1 MAYKSL
7 RLAIVTTA
15 WVVVAAGCSSD
26 GTTPTQAT
34 SAPASAPSFDLKIGD
49 IVSLTGDLGTYGPPI
64 ENGAQAGVKVI
75 TEALTE
81 AGVSGVTVEIVAT
94 EDDQTDAK
102 AGVEAATKL
111 VQSDDVDM
119 VMGPLAS
126 TVTEAVA
133 QSVTIPQQVVTI
145 TPSGSASNIT
155 DLEDEGFV
163 YRPAP
168 ADSAQAHFLVDLMG
182 KEFGADATVNV
193 GVRNDAYGTGLQAD
207 FSEAWTAAGGTIG
220 ETVEWNP
227 DAPTFDTE
235 AQTLVEGSPDAWLI
249 VDFPETFAKVGP
261 ALVRTGSWDP
271 AKTFVTDGL
280 RDASLPESAGDEAT
294 EGLLGTSPTTASNPA
309 AEGFDA
315 VFKSTAPSG
324 VKRGTFD
331 VNAFDA
337 VILAF
342 LAALEAGTSDSTVWK
357 DSLADVSGPGGTTYA
372 YKDLAQAIQD
382 VIAGKDIDY
391 EGASGPINFDENG
404 DPSGLYDEWTF
415 EGGKISVL
423 QAEVASQ

>member
-1 MAYKSL
+1 MGEMSRKVSADERRSPPMRWLGETSTSSTMTLSFVSRLPRIGRGTKVVRYRTVGAAVGRVKPHHVRGWACCSATRGGRLGRAVEGSHTTSAPAGVACGRKVGDRSEEATMAYKSL

-34 SAPASAPSFDLKIGD
+34 SGPGSAPSFDLKIGD

-163 YRPAP
+163 YRTAP

-182 KEFGADATVNV
+182 KEFGEDATVNV

-220 ETVEWNP
+220 QTVEWNP

-309 AEGFDA
+309 A
-315 VFKSTAPSG
+315 
-324 VKRGTFD
+324 
-331 VNAFDA
+331 
-337 VILAF
+337 
-342 LAALEAGTSDSTVWK
+342 
-357 DSLADVSGPGGTTYA
+357 
-372 YKDLAQAIQD
+372 
-382 VIAGKDIDY
+382 
-391 EGASGPINFDENG
+391 
-404 DPSGLYDEWTF
+404 
-415 EGGKISVL
+415 
-423 QAEVASQ
+423 